1 MTPRLRTPLFATLLA
16 GSSLILPR
24 TFAQV
29 PATIAVSGETAVATF
44 HAEGAQVYEC
54 KLDPSN
60 KLVWQFREP
69 IAALILDGKT
79 VGRHYAGPNWQHV
92 DGSAVRAKMVSSVP
106 GATSDD
112 VPWLKLDVTEQ
123 RGNGALSNV
132 VTVQR
137 VNTKGGATQGPC
149 ESAGAFRSV
158 PYSAD
163 YVFLR
168 KGN

>member
-1 MTPRLRTPLFATLLA
+1 MAF
-16 GSSLILPR
+16 
-24 TFAQV
+24 
-29 PATIAVSGETAVATF
+29 
-44 HAEGAQVYEC
+44 C
-54 KLDPSN
+54 
-60 KLVWQFREP
+60 EP

-92 DGSAVRAKMVSSVP
+92 DGSAVRAKTVSSLP
-106 GATSDD
+106 GTTSDD
-112 VPWLKLDVTEQ
+112 VPWLKLNVTEQ
-123 RGNGALSNV
+123 RGNGACRYV

-149 ESAGAFRSV
+149 ESAGTFRSV

-168 KGN
+168 KDE

>member
-1 MTPRLRTPLFATLLA
+1 MKPCLRTPLFALSFVGALLLA
-16 GSSLILPR
+16 GQI
-24 TFAQV
+24 FAQV
-29 PATIAVSGETAVATF
+29 PAAIAVSSETTVATF

-69 IAALILDGKT
+69 IAALIIDGKT

-92 DGSAVRAKMVSSVP
+92 DGSGVQGKTVSSVP

-149 ESAGAFRSV
+149 ESAGTFRSV

-168 KGN
+168 KGS